1 VKMNGPSTRKS
12 DFAEHLRATNIG
24 GSGKA
29 SSYMRALELLEQM
42 LKAAPLGFGDCQ
54 DLWIVGSPERLM
66 KLRQQVLEEQKR
78 GPQSPWMKEG
88 IPVSYLRDGYC
99 SAALAQLI
107 EFLAQT
113 AFSEKVL
120 GILNS
125 GSGDDGVLAKALNIS
140 PSIPAEFVDDAASKE
155 GKERLQSIKARIG
168 QQTFRSVI
176 LAIYRNRC
184 GLTGIDLPEVNR
196 ASHIIGWAERAE
208 TRMDPRNGI
217 CLSATYD
224 AAFDRKLI
232 TFDDDFRLVLGKSM
246 RDRVPTETLKHHF
259 LSKEGQRLE
268 LPSRL
273 HPLKEYLEHHRKG
286 GEF

>member
-1 VKMNGPSTRKS
+1 MNPASSRRS
-12 DFAEHLRATNIG
+12 DFNEYLRATNVG

-29 SSYMRALELLEQM
+29 SSYLRALELLEEM

-54 DLWIVGSPERLM
+54 DLWSVRSPERLM
-66 KLRQQVLEEQKR
+66 ELRWRVLEEQKR
-78 GPQSPWMKEG
+78 GQQSPWMQEG

-113 AFSEKVL
+113 NFSEKIL
-120 GILNS
+120 GILDS
-125 GSGDDGVLAKALNIS
+125 ASSDDVLVAEALDIS
-140 PSIPAEFVDDAASKE
+140 PSIPDGFVDDATSKD
-155 GKERLQSIKARIG
+155 GKERLQFIKARIG
-168 QQTFRSVI
+168 QRTFRDVI
-176 LAIYRNRC
+176 LLIYRNRC
-184 GLTGIDLPEVNR
+184 CLTGIDLPDVNR
-196 ASHIIGWAERAE
+196 ASHIIGWAERVE

-232 TFDDDFRLVLGKSM
+232 TFDDDYRLVLSKTI
-246 RDRVPTETLKHHF
+246 RDRVPTETLKRHF
-259 LSKEGQRLE
+259 LDREGQRIE
-268 LPSRL
+268 MPARL

>member
-1 VKMNGPSTRKS
+1 
-12 DFAEHLRATNIG
+12 
-24 GSGKA
+24 
-29 SSYMRALELLEQM
+29 MRALELLEEM
-42 LKAAPLGFGDCQ
+42 LKAEPMGFGDCQ
-54 DLWIVGSPERLM
+54 DLWSVGSPERLM
-66 KLRQQVLEEQKR
+66 ELRWRVLEEQKR
-78 GPQSPWMKEG
+78 GQQSQWMQEG

-113 AFSEKVL
+113 TFSEKIL
-120 GILNS
+120 GILDS
-125 GSGDDGVLAKALNIS
+125 TAGDDAVVAKAINIS
-140 PSIPAEFVDDAASKE
+140 PSIPDGFVDDAASKD

-168 QQTFRSVI
+168 QGTFREVI

-184 GLTGIDLPEVNR
+184 SLTGIDLPEVNR
-196 ASHIIGWAERAE
+196 ASHIIGWAERTE

-232 TFDDDFRLVLGKSM
+232 TFDDDFRLVLSKSI
-246 RDRVPTETLKHHF
+246 RDRVPSETLKHHF

-268 LPSRL
+268 MPARL

>member
-1 VKMNGPSTRKS
+1 
-12 DFAEHLRATNIG
+12 
-24 GSGKA
+24 
-29 SSYMRALELLEQM
+29 
-42 LKAAPLGFGDCQ
+42 
-54 DLWIVGSPERLM
+54 
-66 KLRQQVLEEQKR
+66 
-78 GPQSPWMKEG
+78 
-88 IPVSYLRDGYC
+88 
-99 SAALAQLI
+99 LI

-113 AFSEKVL
+113 IFSEKVL

-125 GSGDDGVLAKALNIS
+125 GSNDDSLLAKALNIS
-140 PSIPAEFVDDAASKE
+140 PSIPDGFVDDAASKD

-168 QQTFRSVI
+168 QKTFRDVI

-184 GLTGIDLPEVNR
+184 SLTGIDLRDVNR
-196 ASHIIGWAERAE
+196 ASHIIGWAERSD

-232 TFDDDFRLVLGKSM
+232 TFDDGYRLVLSKSI
-246 RDRVPTETLKHHF
+246 RDRVPSDTLKHHF
-259 LSKEGQRLE
+259 LSKEGQQLE
-268 LPSRL
+268 LPARF